1 MNKNESVKPTD
12 KDLTQKQNNSINNI
26 LDSNTIKRFLGIKY
40 CQNKMIIPVIVD
52 RTDFE
57 YLEEYWEKGGTYV
70 LPVDIVNDLTGRIE
84 ELVAEVKE
92 LNVSLTWWQNRYNA
106 NEKLLERYR
115 TDENGSSKDTTG
127 NNQEA

>member
-1 MNKNESVKPTD
+1 MSW
-12 KDLTQKQNNSINNI
+12 KDLHDIFIHVRLIELCSDDMAVLEQCDYIRKKLEEIDNANNM
-26 LDSNTIKRFLGIKY
+26 DT
-40 CQNKMIIPVIVD
+40 D
-52 RTDFE
+52 TDFE

>member
-1 MNKNESVKPTD
+1 MSW
-12 KDLTQKQNNSINNI
+12 KDLHDIFIHVRLIELCSDDMAVLEQCDYIRKKLEEIDNANNM
-26 LDSNTIKRFLGIKY
+26 DT
-40 CQNKMIIPVIVD
+40 D
-52 RTDFE
+52 TDFE

-127 NNQEA
+127 NN

>member
-1 MNKNESVKPTD
+1 MSW
-12 KDLTQKQNNSINNI
+12 KDLHDIFIHVRLIELCSDDMAVLEQCDYIRKKLEEIDNANNM
-26 LDSNTIKRFLGIKY
+26 DT
-40 CQNKMIIPVIVD
+40 D
-52 RTDFE
+52 TDFE

-70 LPVDIVNDLTGRIE
+70 LIVDIVNDLTGRIE

-127 NNQEA
+127 NN

>member
-1 MNKNESVKPTD
+1 MSW
-12 KDLTQKQNNSINNI
+12 KDLHYIFIHVRLIELCSDDMAVLEQCDYIRKKLEEIDNANNM
-26 LDSNTIKRFLGIKY
+26 DA
-40 CQNKMIIPVIVD
+40 D
-52 RTDFE
+52 TDFE
-57 YLEEYWEKGGTYV
+57 YLEEYHEKGGTYV

-127 NNQEA
+127 NN

>member
-1 MNKNESVKPTD
+1 MSW
-12 KDLTQKQNNSINNI
+12 KDLHDIFIHVRLIELCSDDMAVLEQCDYIRQKLEEIDNANNM
-26 LDSNTIKRFLGIKY
+26 DT
-40 CQNKMIIPVIVD
+40 D
-52 RTDFE
+52 TDFE

>member
-1 MNKNESVKPTD
+1 MSW
-12 KDLTQKQNNSINNI
+12 KDLHDIFIHVRLIELCSDDMAVLEQCDYIRKKLEEIDNANNM
-26 LDSNTIKRFLGIKY
+26 DT
-40 CQNKMIIPVIVD
+40 D
-52 RTDFE
+52 TDFE

-115 TDENGSSKDTTG
+115 TDENGSNKDATG
-127 NNQEA
+127 NN

>member
-1 MNKNESVKPTD
+1 MSW
-12 KDLTQKQNNSINNI
+12 KDLHYIFIHVRLIELCSDDMAVLEQCDYIRKKLEEIDNANNM
-26 LDSNTIKRFLGIKY
+26 DA
-40 CQNKMIIPVIVD
+40 D
-52 RTDFE
+52 TDFE
-57 YLEEYWEKGGTYV
+57 YLEEYHEKGGTYV

-115 TDENGSSKDTTG
+115 TDEDGSSKDTTG

>member
-1 MNKNESVKPTD
+1 MSW
-12 KDLTQKQNNSINNI
+12 KDLYDIFIHVRLIELCSDDMAVLEQCDFIRKKLEEIDNNNNM
-26 LDSNTIKRFLGIKY
+26 DA
-40 CQNKMIIPVIVD
+40 D
-52 RTDFE
+52 TDFE

-127 NNQEA
+127 NN

>member
-1 MNKNESVKPTD
+1 MSW
-12 KDLTQKQNNSINNI
+12 KDLHDIFIHVRLIELCSDDAAVLEQCDFIIKKLKEIDNANNT
-26 LDSNTIKRFLGIKY
+26 NT
-40 CQNKMIIPVIVD
+40 D
-52 RTDFE
+52 TDFE

-127 NNQEA
+127 NN